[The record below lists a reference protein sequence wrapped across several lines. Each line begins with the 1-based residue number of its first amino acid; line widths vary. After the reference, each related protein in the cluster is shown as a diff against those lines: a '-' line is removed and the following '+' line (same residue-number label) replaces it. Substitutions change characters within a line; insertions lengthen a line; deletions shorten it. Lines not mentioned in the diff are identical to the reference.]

1 MFNYCGSRNFT
12 CVITVAKAERED
24 PLFGLPP
31 LSGTRSYRVAS
42 DRRVIVSGFAW
53 KEQSFKRRGTTK
65 QRRDTVRH
73 NQKPTMTMFP
83 LTQPNT
89 LSDCY

>member
-42 DRRVIVSGFAW
+42 DRRVTVSGSLGRSKALS
-53 KEQSFKRRGTTK
+53 EEVRQSN
-65 QRRDTVRH
+65 DEI
-73 NQKPTMTMFP
+73 
-83 LTQPNT
+83 
-89 LSDCY
+89 LSDIIRSQL